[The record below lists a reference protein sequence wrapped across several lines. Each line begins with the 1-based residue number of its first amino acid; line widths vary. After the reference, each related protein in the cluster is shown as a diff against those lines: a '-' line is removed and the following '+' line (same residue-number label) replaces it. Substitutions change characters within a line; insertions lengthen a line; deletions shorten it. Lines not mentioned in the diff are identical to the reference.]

1 MNMHNKIISTF
12 SGLLIGAFVGEILWS
27 SHTLTFVM
35 AGLAGVIIAVC
46 NLTGVGE

>member
-1 MNMHNKIISTF
+1 MNNKIISTF
-12 SGLLIGAFVGEILWS
+12 SGLLIGVFIGEVFGFG
-27 SHTLTFVM
+27 HTLTFVM